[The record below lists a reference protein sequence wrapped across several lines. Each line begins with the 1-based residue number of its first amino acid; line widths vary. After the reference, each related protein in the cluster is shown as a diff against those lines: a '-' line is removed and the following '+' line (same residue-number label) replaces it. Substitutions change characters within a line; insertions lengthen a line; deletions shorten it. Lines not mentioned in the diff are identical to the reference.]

1 MHKSIISM
9 HICEKKT
16 SSFRH
21 NEKCLRRWPKK
32 IKAPFINLMYFLV
45 SKTLSPHG
53 LLSAICPMFH
63 INAESEFFVKYFL
76 KKTFY
81 KKIHLHI
88 HNGLRFLLVIHN
100 TPPSDI
106 SFQYA
111 ILYKYFTRFIKQ
123 SFFWHLLSSDWL
135 HNWINQPL
143 KFRKIYKKEGILLRK
158 GPKQALNLVGI
169 LVLKKVISVISKK
182 GFDILWSNL

>member
-81 KKIHLHI
+81 KKNTFTHTQWPEISASNTQYTTIGYFFSICHPVQIFHPI
-88 HNGLRFLLVIHN
+88 YQTKLLL
-100 TPPSDI
+100 TP
-106 SFQYA
+106 FE
-111 ILYKYFTRFIKQ
+111 
-123 SFFWHLLSSDWL
+123 
-135 HNWINQPL
+135 
-143 KFRKIYKKEGILLRK
+143 FRL
-158 GPKQALNLVGI
+158 A
-169 LVLKKVISVISKK
+169 S
-182 GFDILWSNL
+182 